1 MMTLFQKSAQTWL
14 SIPESPLETIPSSS
28 YIRCSLTTSVKN
40 ILEKCHNWVSTES
53 ANNQENLPNIEVFFN
68 SIQTSKK
75 VYKASLSRQLAADLP
90 PDIEQT
96 SLKDEPKDWFIKT
109 ADFGDDCDRVLQH
122 RDGEFTQ
129 LLEDITRYHQ
139 IFQQGYDK
147 IILIRP
153 TTYTGYDI
161 QLTAA
166 MQCLGYTKEQF
177 QFIIVQPIELY
188 AFHKPTQQIHPI
200 PDIAPA
206 ELLKAVSMDALRWYC
221 LRVPLTEVAPINIS
235 TAGKPTPQDSLYRVQ
250 SAYLRCCTL
259 LQQAQQQGIIQ
270 LDTNGGNHGGF
281 APTEIAPK
289 LMSLADYVWES
300 PDAATL
306 ANLLQAVPKILQ
318 QSAAEIAPHLVCRH
332 LEAIS
337 ETSLPWLDSLSLNP
351 QNCALLLAA
360 KQTIF
365 ELLENVLAIAL
376 PESTFP
382 DSNLRFVKFSED

>member
-1 MMTLFQKSAQTWL
+1 MMALSQKTAKIWL
-14 SIPESPLETIPSSS
+14 IITEYPLAAIPSSG
-28 YIRCSLTTSVKN
+28 YLRCSLTTAVKKL
-40 ILEKCHNWVSTES
+40 LEKGNNFVITES
-53 ANNQENLPNIEVFFN
+53 ENKQENSHDIEVFFN
-68 SIQTSKK
+68 PLQTNNQL
-75 VYKASLSRQLAADLP
+75 YRASLSRQLAAGLP

-109 ADFGDDCDRVLQH
+109 ADFGDDYDRILQH

-129 LLEDITRYHQ
+129 LLEDIARYHQ

-161 QLTAA
+161 QLTSA

-188 AFHKPTQQIHPI
+188 AFHKPTQQIHRI
-200 PDIAPA
+200 PDIAPT

-259 LQQAQQQGIIQ
+259 LQQAHQQGIIH
-270 LDTNGGNHGGF
+270 LETNGGGGEIS
-281 APTEIAPK
+281 PTEIAPK

-306 ANLLQAVPKILQ
+306 ANLLQAVPKILE
-318 QSAAEIAPHLVCRH
+318 QSATEIAPHLVCRH
-332 LEAIS
+332 LEAIG
-337 ETSLPWLDSLSLNP
+337 ETSLSWLDSLSLNP
-351 QNCALLLAA
+351 QNCALLLAT

-365 ELLENVLAIAL
+365 ELLENVLAIAC

-382 DSNLRFVKFSED
+382 DSNPIFVKFSED